1 MSSATEPAGAPPA
14 QASDPSPIQ
23 FGQGQPHVP
32 TLAQRVMAVWYRHY
46 RVYFK
51 NFFANATPA
60 VLEPLFFQFAIG
72 FGIGRYLDAG
82 QQRFNGLPYAEFMAP
97 GILGMTALYTASFEA
112 THGTFVRMQYQK
124 TYDAMLST
132 PLTRRDI
139 FVGEL
144 LWCATKGLM
153 YAAIV
158 GVVLAIFGTISS
170 PLALLI
176 PVAGFFTALA
186 FAGLSFWVTSVV
198 KNINQFQ
205 YYFTAFLTPL
215 VYVSGLMFPVQELPW
230 GLDWIAY
237 VLPMFHVVETFR
249 LIVSGPAH
257 ASVPW
262 VWACPLLLVVTSLIL
277 GAWGVRSMEKR
288 LK

>member
-1 MSSATEPAGAPPA
+1 MTAIEFGKSEPR
-14 QASDPSPIQ
+14 
-23 FGQGQPHVP
+23 VP
-32 TLAQRVMAVWYRHY
+32 TLTQRVLSVWYRHY

-72 FGIGRYLDAG
+72 FGIGRYLEKE
-82 QQRFNGLPYAEFMAP
+82 FNGLPYAEFMAP

-112 THGTFVRMQYQK
+112 THATYVRMQYQK

-139 FVGEL
+139 FMGEI

-158 GVVLAIFGTISS
+158 GVVLALFGTISS
-170 PLALLI
+170 PFGLLI

-257 ASVPW
+257 TSVEW
-262 VWACPLLLVVTSLIL
+262 VWACPLILVVTSVLL
-277 GAWGVRSMEKR
+277 GAWGVRCMERRIK
-288 LK
+288 